1 MKEKV
6 LETMKAAGKPMSAG
20 EVEKALQADRKEI
33 DKAFKALK
41 EEGKIEQVFKYTDI
55 YGTKNILKI
64 FE

>member
-6 LETMKAAGKPMSAG
+6 LEAMKAAGKPMSAG

-41 EEGKIEQVFKYTDI
+41 EEGKIVSPVRCKWEPAQ
-55 YGTKNILKI
+55 
-64 FE
+64 